1 MQKPQTKFS
10 LGFLLFLY
18 FKISFKIHFFNL
30 HKSKMKIKLFIASS
44 ILIGIIV
51 YKVIKDFKP
60 KPEPS
65 LTEEELKEQLRK
77 IHDRELQMMNI
88 NF

>member
-1 MQKPQTKFS
+1 
-10 LGFLLFLY
+10 
-18 FKISFKIHFFNL
+18 
-30 HKSKMKIKLFIASS
+30 MKIKLFIASS